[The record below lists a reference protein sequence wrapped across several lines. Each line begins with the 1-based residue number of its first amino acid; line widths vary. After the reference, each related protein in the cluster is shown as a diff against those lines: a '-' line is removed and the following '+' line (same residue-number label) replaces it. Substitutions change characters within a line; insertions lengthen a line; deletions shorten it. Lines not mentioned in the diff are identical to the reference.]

1 MKNKKDGGLNAVNFF
16 GFQRRFL
23 EIFFALATPHGFRSN
38 SKELQKTQFLS
49 HTHSLKDCGGFKGR
63 REMSRYQVVPFAI
76 SGCNLSAKVYAS
88 DFLVGFQREK
98 PSEIR

>member
-1 MKNKKDGGLNAVNFF
+1 MAAETRRIFF
-16 GFQRRFL
+16 GFQIAFSGNFL
-23 EIFFALATPHGFRSN
+23 RPGYPSRVQVKFKGTAKNPVFIA
-38 SKELQKTQFLS
+38 FLG
-49 HTHSLKDCGGFKGR
+49 LKDCGGFKGR

>member
-1 MKNKKDGGLNAVNFF
+1 MKNKKDGGRNAKNFF
-16 GFQRRFL
+16 WLSNAFSGNFL
-23 EIFFALATPHGFRSN
+23 RPGYPSRVQVKFKGTAKNPVFIA
-38 SKELQKTQFLS
+38 FLG
-49 HTHSLKDCGGFKGR
+49 LKDCGGFKGR